1 METKEEV
8 IIEKEKPSRLKMA
21 IKRIALLFNL
31 LTIAVYTTF
40 SVISIMKDYGSVY
53 TYILIGLVALN
64 IVISLFIAIFKFA
77 GKKKQVGL
85 LKDSKSIIAIFKKVL
100 NLSNL
105 VMGVISAIASFNIK
119 DSSSVLSLVILIVSI
134 TLVVMQIM
142 FAIFMFFIKKY
153 IKRKARKV
161 SAKVKESAV
170 AVKEKVKTSV
180 ESTKEKISDGV
191 ETAKDKIADG
201 VEITKEK
208 IKDSADTVKD
218 KVKGGMST
226 IKSKLNKLISKD
238 DDDTNSD
245 AS

>member
-8 IIEKEKPSRLKMA
+8 IIEKEKPSKLKRS
-21 IKRIALLFNL
+21 IKRIVLLFNL
-31 LTIAVYTTF
+31 LVIAVYTTF

-53 TYILIGLVALN
+53 TYILIGLVAFN
-64 IVISLFIAIFKFA
+64 IVLSLFIAIFNFA
-77 GKKKQVGL
+77 GKKKQARV
-85 LKDSKSIIAIFKKVL
+85 LKDGKSIIAIFKKVL

-161 SAKVKESAV
+161 SARVRESAV
-170 AVKEKVKTSV
+170 AVKDKVKTSV
-180 ESTKEKISDGV
+180 ESTKEKI
-191 ETAKDKIADG
+191 ADG
-201 VEITKEK
+201 VEVTKDK
-208 IKDSADTVKD
+208 IKDGADAMKD